1 MLKLKSSESRKNG
14 NNWRVLALSIIE
26 VAMKDYAN
34 AISEKKFSE
43 LSGIEIKEEKLIK
56 YNRTIAECEEFFSS
70 DYIKI
75 LSDIPGK
82 DFRNMAYR
90 NGSVSAKRKY
100 KTYCKKHH
108 LSKNEAA

>member
-1 MLKLKSSESRKNG
+1 MTGESKSRRVE
-14 NNWRVLALSIIE
+14 NNWRLLALSIIKR
-26 VAMKDYAN
+26 AMDDYAN
-34 AISEKKFSE
+34 AVSEKKFSE

-82 DFRNMAYR
+82 YFRDKAYR

-108 LSKNEAA
+108 LSK

>member
-1 MLKLKSSESRKNG
+1 M
-14 NNWRVLALSIIE
+14 LALSIIE
-26 VAMKDYAN
+26 MAMKDYAN

-43 LSGIEIKEEKLIK
+43 LSGIEIEEKKLIK

-82 DFRNMAYR
+82 DFRNMAYH

-108 LSKNEAA
+108 LSKRRAA